1 MKRIEEWNFQQQSV
15 LKIQEVFRAALRA
28 RKMDGNIRLLQ
39 CSFRMLIAK
48 VQFMKARRLAS
59 LLQGTLLGSRERVKS
74 SKPVKLAARRIRQ
87 ATQRAMKEPHMQLGI
102 RTSRALLTLQRSK
115 RMVELME
122 AVETLETSTR
132 LSKSCCEA
140 FADAGAPEILYNLI
154 RTCNRSLPH
163 VELLQLVLATLENVS
178 SYPKL
183 LPSLQ
188 LTTQL
193 IFLLI

>member
-1 MKRIEEWNFQQQSV
+1 
-15 LKIQEVFRAALRA
+15 
-28 RKMDGNIRLLQ
+28 
-39 CSFRMLIAK
+39 
-48 VQFMKARRLAS
+48 MKARRLAS

-183 LPSLQ
+183 LPSLA
-188 LTTQL
+188 TDNSVDIL
-193 IFLLI
+193 IDLIQMFRDKEVVLWLSAHLLWVILRHSEKLLVSIDGLFKFYSIEINS